1 MDDLVQAVVDEVL
14 RRQGQRPA
22 LHERFVP
29 AAVKMACTDCV
40 CSGGHCAAVGG
51 FAALRMRRPLYGE

>member
-22 LHERFVP
+22 LLVGRAPQQAPGWRFV
-29 AAVKMACTDCV
+29 TD
-40 CSGGHCAAVGG
+40 G
-51 FAALRMRRPLYGE
+51 PLPG

>member
-22 LHERFVP
+22 LLV
-29 AAVKMACTDCV
+29 
-40 CSGGHCAAVGG
+40 
-51 FAALRMRRPLYGE
+51 ALCHGRAI

>member
-22 LHERFVP
+22 LLVGRAP
-29 AAVKMACTDCV
+29 QAAA
-40 CSGGHCAAVGG
+40 G
-51 FAALRMRRPLYGE
+51 L

>member
-22 LHERFVP
+22 LL
-29 AAVKMACTDCV
+29 
-40 CSGGHCAAVGG
+40 VGR
-51 FAALRMRRPLYGE
+51 APQQARLALRDRRAV

>member
-22 LHERFVP
+22 LLVGRAPQAAAGWRFV
-29 AAVKMACTDCV
+29 TDGPYEA
-40 CSGGHCAAVGG
+40 SGKGV
-51 FAALRMRRPLYGE
+51 LRR

>member
-22 LHERFVP
+22 LLVGRAP
-29 AAVKMACTDCV
+29 QGPP
-40 CSGGHCAAVGG
+40 GG
-51 FAALRMRRPLYGE
+51 ALSRTGRMRPSSSAR

>member
-22 LHERFVP
+22 LLVGRAPQASAGWRFV
-29 AAVKMACTDCV
+29 TDATGPSRPGRD
-40 CSGGHCAAVGG
+40 SGS
-51 FAALRMRRPLYGE
+51 

>member
-22 LHERFVP
+22 TSCTP
-29 AAVKMACTDCV
+29 TASAASM
-40 CSGGHCAAVGG
+40 
-51 FAALRMRRPLYGE
+51 

>member
-22 LHERFVP
+22 LLVGRGPHQFTQFFRIRF
-29 AAVKMACTDCV
+29 
-40 CSGGHCAAVGG
+40 
-51 FAALRMRRPLYGE
+51 GEVR

>member
-22 LHERFVP
+22 LLVGRAPQAAAGWRFVTDGP
-29 AAVKMACTDCV
+29 YEAVILG
-40 CSGGHCAAVGG
+40 S
-51 FAALRMRRPLYGE
+51 